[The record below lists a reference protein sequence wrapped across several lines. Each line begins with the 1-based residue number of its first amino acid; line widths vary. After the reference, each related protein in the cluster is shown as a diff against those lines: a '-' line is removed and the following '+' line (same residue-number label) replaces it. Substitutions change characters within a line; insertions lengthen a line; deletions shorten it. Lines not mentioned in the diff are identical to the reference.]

1 MSAPRP
7 VDPRDVLVSLGL
19 GRPSAR
25 AFVVGVAATGI
36 FYFAKYPSGGF
47 RDDGTVRPFGPLTP
61 GPDGVT
67 DKHFLVAPMI
77 IATAVYLCT

>member
-1 MSAPRP
+1 MSTPRP
-7 VDPRDVLVSLGL
+7 IDTRDVLVSLGL

-25 AFVVGVAATGI
+25 AFVAGVAATGV
-36 FYFAKYPSGGF
+36 FYFAKYPTGAF

-67 DKHFLVAPMI
+67 EKYFLVAPML